1 MDKTLLTLL
10 LVLGAATF
18 VLFNLEGNSA
28 KPYSFDQYKTDYSK
42 NYRDAG
48 EEAYRRTIF
57 LRNLIRIEEHNAN
70 PSNTYTQGI
79 NQFTDLMDEEFKAIY
94 LTLQVPE
101 DKKNIILLGQET
113 TPIVGDVD
121 WEKQGVVTPV
131 KNQGQCGS
139 CWAFSATAA
148 LESAH
153 KLKDHEAPVS
163 LSEQELV
170 DCSRPQGNQG
180 CNGGWMDSAFAYI
193 KLYNIFGDSTYPY
206 VARDQVCKT
215 STLSGK
221 QWKLTGF
228 VDVPGCTELANAL
241 EHRPIS
247 VAVDASV
254 WSSYR
259 SGVLSNCGLNVN
271 HGVLL
276 IGSNEQYWR
285 IKNSWGSSWGESGFI
300 RLSRGNTCAICQYPS
315 YPTV

>member
-1 MDKTLLTLL
+1 MDKSLLTLL
-10 LVLGAATF
+10 LVLGAATL
-18 VLFNLEGNSA
+18 VLFNLEGSSPQ
-28 KPYSFDQYKTDYSK
+28 PYSFEQYKADYGK
-42 NYRDAG
+42 KYRDAG
-48 EEAYRRTIF
+48 EEQYRKTIF
-57 LRNLIRIEEHNAN
+57 LRNLVKIESHNVN
-70 PSNTYTQGI
+70 PSKSYTQGV
-79 NQFTDLMDEEFKAIY
+79 NQFTDLLDEEFKAIY

-101 DKKNIILLGQET
+101 TKNIILLGEE

-148 LESAH
+148 LESAY
-153 KLKDHEAPVS
+153 KLKDHELPVS

-170 DCSRPQGNQG
+170 DCSRAQGNQG
-180 CNGGWMDSAFAYI
+180 CNGGWMDSAFTYI
-193 KLYNIFGDSTYPY
+193 KSNKIHSDKDYPY
-206 VARDQVCKT
+206 VARDQACKASTT
-215 STLSGK
+215 SGQT
-221 QWKLTGF
+221 WTVTGF

-285 IKNSWGSSWGESGFI
+285 IKNSWGATWGESGFI
-300 RLSRGNTCAICQYPS
+300 RLARGNTCAICQYPS
-315 YPTV
+315 YPTI